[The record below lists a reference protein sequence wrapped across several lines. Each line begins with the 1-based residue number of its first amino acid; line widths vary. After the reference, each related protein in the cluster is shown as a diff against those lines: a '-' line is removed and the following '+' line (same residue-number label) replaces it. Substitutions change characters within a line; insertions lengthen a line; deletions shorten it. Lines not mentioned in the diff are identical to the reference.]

1 MWAYLAK
8 RLLLFIPTLILVTTL
23 VFVLMRLVPGDPAVI
38 LLAGEGGDQPVSQ
51 QELKILR
58 AKLGTDKPIPVEYGN
73 WIWGLLRGDF
83 GTSMQYNTPI
93 GDDLSS
99 KIPIT
104 LELAILALLL
114 AVVAA
119 VPLGVFSAVYQDTLG
134 DYIARIIA
142 IDGVAIP
149 TFWVGILVIYLLV
162 LLFNWLPPF
171 GYAQLWEDP
180 GRNLQ
185 QMIFPALALGFYNMA
200 LIARVTRSSMLE
212 VLREDYIRTQPS
224 RVPGSGVRGRGSGE
238 RETTASSLAGKE
250 ESSRKEDNSGQG
262 KDGPAGAIAQGGN
275 GR

>member
-171 GYAQLWEDP
+171 GYAQL
-180 GRNLQ
+180 
-185 QMIFPALALGFYNMA
+185 
-200 LIARVTRSSMLE
+200 
-212 VLREDYIRTQPS
+212 
-224 RVPGSGVRGRGSGE
+224 
-238 RETTASSLAGKE
+238 
-250 ESSRKEDNSGQG
+250 
-262 KDGPAGAIAQGGN
+262 
-275 GR
+275 